1 MTPRASPDPAKPE
14 GGDAAG
20 GDAAEGTDGG
30 DGAEG
35 GGNDDDQMSAAALKI
50 QTRQRGVR
58 DRKRVE
64 EEKNEG
70 TLPGQ
75 QRAAIEIP
83 EGGDAAG
90 GDADCGTDGGDDTAG
105 VGNDDDQMTAAALKI
120 QTRQRG
126 VRDRKRV
133 EGEKLEGNLPGQ
145 RRAVISKPVYRESE
159 KGKGEIAF
167 YDGIGSKYSGELLNG
182 RPHGK
187 GQYTFVNGNIYE
199 GDFVNGQFH
208 GDGQMVFPGYG
219 KFVSKYE
226 NGRAIGGQFLF
237 EDGLEYQPQSWPYC
251 VEGDR
256 RFYHEVVN
264 PRFGLTD

>member
-1 MTPRASPDPAKPE
+1 LIALAVCAPLRLSNGKAKLYVGCSVRHSTIILRAAGDDGLVFLCRGSLLDDADRVEGEGGELLGVDALSGNLMTPRVSPDPA
-14 GGDAAG
+14 DAA
-20 GDAAEGTDGG
+20 DASAAGAADGE
-30 DGAEG
+30 DGVVAAG
-35 GGNDDDQMSAAALKI
+35 MSNDDQMA
-50 QTRQRGVR
+50 
-58 DRKRVE
+58 
-64 EEKNEG
+64 
-70 TLPGQ
+70 
-75 QRAAIEIP
+75 
-83 EGGDAAG
+83 
-90 GDADCGTDGGDDTAG
+90 
-105 VGNDDDQMTAAALKI
+105 AAALKI

-133 EGEKLEGNLPGQ
+133 EGEKSEGNLPGQ
-145 RRAVISKPVYRESE
+145 RRAVIAKPVYRESE
-159 KGKGEIAF
+159 KGKGEISF

-187 GQYTFVNGNIYE
+187 GTYTFVNGNIYE
-199 GDFVNGQFH
+199 GDFINGQFE

-226 NGRAIGGQFLF
+226 KGRAIGGQFLF

-256 RFYHEVVN
+256 RFYHEVVD

>member
-1 MTPRASPDPAKPE
+1 LLGGADGRFSRGRAALLDDADRAEGPSEVPLGVEALSGNLMSPRASPDPGNAE
-14 GGDAAG
+14 GPAEAAAAG
-20 GDAAEGTDGG
+20 GEAGGESGAAEPAQDE
-30 DGAEG
+30 AA
-35 GGNDDDQMSAAALKI
+35 MSEAAVKI

-64 EEKNEG
+64 TEK
-70 TLPGQ
+70 
-75 QRAAIEIP
+75 A
-83 EGGDAAG
+83 
-90 GDADCGTDGGDDTAG
+90 
-105 VGNDDDQMTAAALKI
+105 
-120 QTRQRG
+120 
-126 VRDRKRV
+126 
-133 EGEKLEGNLPGQ
+133 EGNLPGQ
-145 RRAVISKPVYRESE
+145 RRAVVAKPVYRESE
-159 KGKGEIAF
+159 KSTGEIAF

-187 GQYTFVNGNIYE
+187 GTYTFVNGNIYE
-199 GDFVNGQFH
+199 GDFINGQFN

-219 KFVSKYE
+219 KFVAKYE

-256 RFYHEVVN
+256 RFYHEVVD